1 MQDSILFDV
10 IDKDGPQS
18 YARTYDIPASDL
30 DPDEVAALGP
40 VTIEVRVEKG
50 NSPGEYLAEGE
61 VIFTADLICSRC
73 VDPYPFA
80 NRSPFHLRF
89 APRPEGP
96 AEETVEVEIASEDEL
111 DTGFYV
117 GRSIP
122 LRELATEQ
130 IQLTIPMKPLC
141 EDRCLGL
148 CPHCGKNR
156 NRESCPCQTS
166 VVDER
171 WGALAGFR
179 EELLKKR
186 DS

>member
-1 MQDSILFDV
+1 MQDFIHFDD

-18 YARTYDIPASDL
+18 YARTYDIPASEL

-40 VTIEVRVEKG
+40 VSIEVRVEPG
-50 NSPGEYLAEGE
+50 NAAGEYLAEGE
-61 VIFTADLICSRC
+61 VSFTADLICSRC
-73 VDPYPFA
+73 ADPYPFA
-80 NRSPFHLRF
+80 QRSPFHLRF
-89 APRPEGP
+89 VPRPEGP
-96 AEETVEVEIASEDEL
+96 ADETVEVEIESEDEL
-111 DTGFYV
+111 DTEFYAE
-117 GRSIP
+117 RSIP

-141 EDRCLGL
+141 DDRCLGL

-156 NRESCPCQTS
+156 NRESCQCETS

-179 EELLKKR
+179 DELLKKR